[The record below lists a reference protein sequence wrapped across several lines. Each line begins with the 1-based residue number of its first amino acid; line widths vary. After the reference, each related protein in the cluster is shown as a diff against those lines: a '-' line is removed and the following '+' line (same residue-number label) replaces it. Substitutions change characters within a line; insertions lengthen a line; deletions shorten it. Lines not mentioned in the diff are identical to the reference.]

1 MSFIG
6 NFAAAQSAKAIGQ
19 YNQSVYYEQAAYARK
34 KAEINRKTYDQ
45 VTKPLLLRK
54 FNKDYSNQFVNA
66 LASGAEIRAGDSPY
80 LALLD
85 LKYNQATE
93 LVIAD
98 FNAEMDQTE
107 LINESLLI
115 QAKGTG
121 ARFKGDMTARAENI
135 KGVASLLSTANS
147 AGYFG

>member
-6 NFAAAQSAKAIGQ
+6 NFAAAQSAKAIGA
-19 YNQSVYYEQAAYARK
+19 YNQSVYYEQAAYERK
-34 KAEINRKTYDQ
+34 KAEVNKRTYDQ

-147 AGYFG
+147 AGYI

>member
-6 NFAAAQSAKAIGQ
+6 NFAAAQSAKAIFH
-19 YNQSVYYEQAAYARK
+19 YKQSVYYQQAAYARK
-34 KAEINRKTYDQ
+34 KAAINQKTYDQ

-54 FNKDYSNQFVNA
+54 FKKDYSNQFVNA

-93 LVIAD
+93 
-98 FNAEMDQTE
+98 
-107 LINESLLI
+107 
-115 QAKGTG
+115 
-121 ARFKGDMTARAENI
+121 
-135 KGVASLLSTANS
+135 
-147 AGYFG
+147 

>member
-19 YNQSVYYEQAAYARK
+19 YNQSVYYQQAAYARK
-34 KAEINRKTYDQ
+34 KAEINRKTFDQ

-147 AGYFG
+147 AGYI

>member
-19 YNQSVYYEQAAYARK
+19 YNQSVYYQQAAYGRK
-34 KAEINRKTYDQ
+34 KAEINKKTYDQ

-54 FNKDYSNQFVNA
+54 FKKDYSNQFVNA

-115 QAKGTG
+115 AAKGTG

-147 AGYFG
+147 AGYI

>member
-6 NFAAAQSAKAIGQ
+6 NFAAAQTAKAIGQ
-19 YNQSVYYEQAAYARK
+19 YNEGVFYQQAAYGRK
-34 KAEINRKTYDQ
+34 KAEINKRTYNQ

-54 FNKDYSNQFVNA
+54 FKKDYSNQFVNA

-115 QAKGTG
+115 AAKGTG

-147 AGYFG
+147 AGYI

>member
-6 NFAAAQSAKAIGQ
+6 NFAAAQSAKAIGA
-19 YNQSVYYEQAAYARK
+19 YNQSVYYEQAAYERK
-34 KAEINRKTYDQ
+34 KAAVNKRTYDQ

-54 FNKDYSNQFVNA
+54 FNKDYSNQFVSA
-66 LASGAEIRAGDSPY
+66 LASGAEIRDGDSPY

-98 FNAEMDQTE
+98 FNSEMDQTE
-107 LINESLLI
+107 LINNSLLM

-121 ARFKGDMTARAENI
+121 ARFKGE
-135 KGVASLLSTANS
+135 
-147 AGYFG
+147 

>member
-19 YNQSVYYEQAAYARK
+19 YNQSVYYEQAAYGRK
-34 KAEINRKTYDQ
+34 KAEVNKRTYDQ
-45 VTKPLLLRK
+45 VTKPLLQRK
-54 FNKDYSNQFVNA
+54 FKKDYSNQFVNA

-107 LINESLLI
+107 LINESLLL

-147 AGYFG
+147 AGYI

>member
-6 NFAAAQSAKAIGQ
+6 NFAAAQSAQAIGS
-19 YNQSVYYEQAAYARK
+19 YNQGVYYQQAAYARK
-34 KAEINRKTYDQ
+34 KAAINKKTYDQ

-54 FNKDYSNQFVNA
+54 FKKDYSNQFVNA

-93 LVIAD
+93 LIIAD

-121 ARFKGDMTARAENI
+121 AAFKGDMTARAENI

-147 AGYFG
+147 AGYIG

>member
-6 NFAAAQSAKAIGQ
+6 NFAAAQSAKAIGA
-19 YNQSVYYEQAAYARK
+19 YNQSVYYQQAAYERK
-34 KAEINRKTYDQ
+34 KAEVNKRTYDQ

-54 FNKDYSNQFVNA
+54 FNKDYSNQFVSA
-66 LASGAEIRAGDSPY
+66 LASGAEIRDGDSPY

-98 FNAEMDQTE
+98 FNSEMDQTE
-107 LINESLLI
+107 LINNSLLM

-135 KGVASLLSTANS
+135 KGVASLLSTANN
-147 AGYFG
+147 AGYI

>member
-19 YNQSVYYEQAAYARK
+19 YNSSVYYEQAQYARK
-34 KAEINRKTYDQ
+34 KAMVNQKTYEQ

-54 FNKDYSNQFVNA
+54 FKKDYSNQFVNA

-147 AGYFG
+147 AGYI

>member
-6 NFAAAQSAKAIGQ
+6 NFAAAQSAKAIGR
-19 YNQSVYYEQAAYARK
+19 YNERSVYQQAQLQRQKTEVAREVYNKVDRPRLVK
-34 KAEINRKTYDQ
+34 KQDSEYDF
-45 VTKPLLLRK
+45 L
-54 FNKDYSNQFVNA
+54 FVRA
-66 LASGAEIRAGDSPY
+66 LKSGAEVREGTSPY
-80 LALLD
+80 LALLEA
-85 LKYNQATE
+85 KYNQATE

-107 LINESLLI
+107 LINESLLLA
-115 QAKGTG
+115 AKGTG

-147 AGYFG
+147 AGYI

>member
-1 MSFIG
+1 MAFIG
-6 NFAAAQSAKAIGQ
+6 NFAAAQSAKAIGA
-19 YNQSVYYEQAAYARK
+19 YNQSVFYEQAAYGRK
-34 KAEINRKTYDQ
+34 KAAINRKTYDQ

-66 LASGAEIRAGDSPY
+66 LATGAEIREGDSPY

-85 LKYNQATE
+85 LKFNQATE

-147 AGYFG
+147 AGYLG

>member
-19 YNQSVYYEQAAYARK
+19 YNQSVYYQQAAYGRK
-34 KAEINRKTYDQ
+34 KAEINKKTYDQ

-54 FNKDYSNQFVNA
+54 FKKDYSNQFVNA

-107 LINESLLI
+107 LINESLLL

-147 AGYFG
+147 AGYI

>member
-19 YNQSVYYEQAAYARK
+19 YNQSVYYQQAAYGRK
-34 KAEINRKTYDQ
+34 KAEINKKTYDQ

-54 FNKDYSNQFVNA
+54 FKKDYSNQFVNA

-147 AGYFG
+147 AGYI